1 MEASRS
7 LAFDKPI
14 INPEVRLAGMC
25 PLHEHM
31 DRTTALVLHHAYD
44 RACQG
49 TKGQPGATYEGLDKQ
64 TSSALA

>member
-31 DRTTALVLHHAYD
+31 DNSSGASSYFWRPGD
-44 RACQG
+44 Q
-49 TKGQPGATYEGLDKQ
+49 KGSQEPLMRDWTSKRVVRWLD
-64 TSSALA
+64 